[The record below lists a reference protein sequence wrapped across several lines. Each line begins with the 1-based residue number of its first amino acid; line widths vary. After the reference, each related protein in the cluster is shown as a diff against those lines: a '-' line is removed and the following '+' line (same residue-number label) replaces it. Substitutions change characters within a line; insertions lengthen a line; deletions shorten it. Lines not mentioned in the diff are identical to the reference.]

1 LRPSSCHE
9 AQKSGFDR
17 IRAVTHRIGIVPAA
31 GMASRLQPLPHSKE
45 LLSVRGRP
53 VMDWLVERMKA
64 AACTEIRVVTR
75 PRKTDV
81 AARAAALGATV
92 VIGEPDTVG
101 RSVGLGLSG
110 VPEEA
115 TVLLGFPD
123 TLWEPPDGFVTLLGA
138 LQDGVDAVLG
148 LFTTD
153 EAERS
158 DVVVRASGDRVER
171 ILVKP
176 REPPSNVIWGCAVAR
191 AAAIRGIDAVE
202 QPGELFDRLARRGR
216 VRGVYLSDS
225 WLDIGTKEALARAR
239 RQ

>member
-1 LRPSSCHE
+1 
-9 AQKSGFDR
+9 
-17 IRAVTHRIGIVPAA
+17 
-31 GMASRLQPLPHSKE
+31 
-45 LLSVRGRP
+45 
-53 VMDWLVERMKA
+53 MDWLVERMETA
-64 AACTEIRVVTR
+64 GCTEIRVVTR

-81 AARAAALGATV
+81 AAHAAALGATV
-92 VIGEPDTVG
+92 VTGEPDTVG
-101 RSVGLGLSG
+101 HSIALGLS
-110 VPEEA
+110 PIPDDA

-138 LQDGVDAVLG
+138 LEQGVDAVLG

-158 DVVVRASGDRVER
+158 DVVVRASDDRVER

-176 REPPSNVIWGCAVAR
+176 SEPPSDVIWGCAVAR
-191 AAAIRGIDAVE
+191 AAAIRGVDAVE
-202 QPGELFDRLARRGR
+202 QPGELFDRLARMGR

-239 RQ
+239 SMR